1 MTWHTVSLG
10 VWAFMAL
17 LLVAVGV
24 ATVASNGRLATI
36 GDFGRVLMRSRLSG
50 AIVLVIWM
58 WLGWHFFAR

>member
-1 MTWHTVSLG
+1 
-10 VWAFMAL
+10 MAL
-17 LLVAVGV
+17 LLVGVGLT
-24 ATVASNGRLATI
+24 AALSNGRLATI

>member
-1 MTWHTVSLG
+1 MTWHNVSLG

-17 LLVAVGV
+17 LLVGVGV
-24 ATVASNGRLATI
+24 TAALSNGRMATI

>member
-1 MTWHTVSLG
+1 MTWHTGSLV

-17 LLVAVGV
+17 LLVGAGV
-24 ATVASNGRLATI
+24 TTVMSNGRLATI
-36 GDFGRVLMRSRLSG
+36 ADFGRMLMRSRLSG

>member
-1 MTWHTVSLG
+1 MTWHTASLG

-17 LLVAVGV
+17 LLVGVGV
-24 ATVASNGRLATI
+24 TTVVSNGRLATI

>member
-1 MTWHTVSLG
+1 VTWHTVSLG

-17 LLVAVGV
+17 LVIGVGV
-24 ATVASNGRLATI
+24 TTVASNGRLATI

>member
-1 MTWHTVSLG
+1 VTWHAVSLG

-17 LLVAVGV
+17 LVIGVGV
-24 ATVASNGRLATI
+24 ITVASNGRLATI
-36 GDFGRVLMRSRLSG
+36 GDFGRVLMRSRVSG

>member
-1 MTWHTVSLG
+1 MTWHTFSLG

-17 LLVAVGV
+17 LLVGVGV
-24 ATVASNGRLATI
+24 ATVVSNGRLATI
-36 GDFGRVLMRSRLSG
+36 GDFGRVLMRSRLRG